1 MFYSYIDDL
10 TQRYSAWNYFPTKEN
25 PNSLYKFTSIE
36 INLNKDLKQI
46 NRQTY
51 SLLDWLGDAGGL
63 LDALFFIA
71 ETIVEPF
78 SLFALQSK
86 LVSLL
91 VKF

>member
-1 MFYSYIDDL
+1 MFYSYVDSLDQKI
-10 TQRYSAWNYFPTKEN
+10 SSWNIYPTKEN
-25 PNSLYKFTSIE
+25 PNTRFKFTSVE
-36 INLNKDLKQI
+36 LNLNKDIDQI

-63 LDALFFIA
+63 LDALFFIGEA
-71 ETIVEPF
+71 IVEPF
-78 SLFALQSK
+78 SVFALQSK